1 MKGFTMKYKTIQT
14 IHELRMITVQI
25 VVPLAC
31 AGMVYLSN
39 EDNKR
44 QAQQWWENTKYR
56 IKNVF
61 SKK

>member
-1 MKGFTMKYKTIQT
+1 MKGFKMKYKTIQT
-14 IHELRMITVQI
+14 IHELRMVTVQI

-44 QAQQWWENTKYR
+44 KASEWWENTKYTV
-56 IKNVF
+56 KCLFN
-61 SKK
+61 KK

>member
-1 MKGFTMKYKTIQT
+1 MKYKTIQT
-14 IHELRMITVQI
+14 IHEIRMVAVQI

-44 QAQQWWENTKYR
+44 KAQEWFDNTKCKVKE
-56 IKNVF
+56 IFV
-61 SKK
+61 KK

>member
-1 MKGFTMKYKTIQT
+1 MKGFKMKYKTIQT

-44 QAQQWWENTKYR
+44 QVQQWLENTKYR